1 MMEEFQLSKFTKQG
15 EQLLDDV
22 RHEFKSLNIDDSILP
37 KVFSDDDDKIKLVFI
52 GQYGAGKSSIIKM
65 LTNEDVEIGE
75 KITTQSASAYPW
87 NGLEIIDT
95 PGIHTELRPDHD
107 KLTYEQINHAALLIF
122 IITNEG
128 FSHRLGEHFR
138 TFAIDQKRAANMVLV
153 VNKMDRAAQG
163 NTPEQ
168 QEIIAMDLE
177 KVTQPY
183 RVKDLYLSFLDTSSY
198 FKALEETEERRRTR
212 RLERSGHD
220 AFVDNLNKFVKD
232 HKTLSKVT
240 KPLYTIADILR
251 GVIEAGTNDKNNAIV
266 AFTDTIEHKK
276 DLIVEGKKQYERNV
290 KELLTQFKNDVE
302 KIGRDVAI
310 SVIDSGN
317 RESAEKILENANDK
331 VAKLVTVYSNKINED
346 MITSFE
352 SVGANIQAY
361 ENTAFVQQVN
371 NRMTEQVKFE
381 LNLGK
386 ALPGGALAA
395 LGALTAQYG
404 AQIAAPYAV
413 VATRTIT
420 QVVPDQ
426 MWNAALGKFVN
437 WSSTAFI
444 SSQGLPVAFAKKAGS
459 TLGNKAESLQLFTK
473 TVTKVVP
480 LPPTFTNKAAQFITE
495 NAGKIGAALSILG
508 AAWSLYS
515 LYRDYKKREEEELKQ
530 IKAREEIIANFNS
543 VADDV
548 AAQLMEGVKT
558 SLKENVDPMIS
569 NFEDSIKQIEAGKE
583 QTKIANEKLGGLLKL
598 TENLIAEI
606 QNSN

>member
-1 MMEEFQLSKFTKQG
+1 MEKFQLSNFTKQG
-15 EQLLDDV
+15 EQLLSDV
-22 RHEFKSLNIDDSILP
+22 RQEFKNLNIDDTVLP
-37 KVFSDDDDKIKLVFI
+37 KVFSDDDDKIKLVFV
-52 GQYGAGKSSIIKM
+52 GQYSAGKSSIIKM
-65 LTNEDVEIGE
+65 LTNEDVAIGE

-107 KLTYEQINHAALLIF
+107 DLTYEQINHAALLIF
-122 IITNEG
+122 VITNEG
-128 FSHRLGEHFR
+128 FSQRLGDHFR
-138 TFAIDQKRAANMVLV
+138 TLAIDQKRAANMVLV

-163 NTPEQ
+163 NTLEQ
-168 QEIIAMDLE
+168 QQVIARDLE

-183 RVKDLYLSFLDTSSY
+183 KPSDLYLSFLDTSSY
-198 FKALEETEERRRTR
+198 FKALEETDERRRTR

-220 AFVDNLNKFVKD
+220 TFVDNLNKFVKD
-232 HKTLSKVT
+232 HKTLAKVT

-251 GVIEAGTNDKNNAIV
+251 GVIESGTNDKNNAVV

-276 DLIVEGKKQYERNV
+276 DLVVEGKKQYERNV

-317 RESAEKILENANDK
+317 REAAEKILENANDK
-331 VAKLVTVYSNKINED
+331 VAKLVTVYSNKINEGL
-346 MITSFE
+346 ITSFE
-352 SVGANIQAY
+352 SVGANIQTY

-437 WSSTAFI
+437 WGSTAFM
-444 SSQGLPVAFAKKAGS
+444 SSQGVPVAFAKKAGS
-459 TLGNKAESLQLFTK
+459 AIGSKAEGLQLFTK

-480 LPPTFTNKAAQFITE
+480 LPPTFTNKVAQFFTA
-495 NAGKIGAALSILG
+495 NAGKIGTALSILG

-515 LYRDYKKREEEELKQ
+515 LYKDYKKREEEELKQ

-569 NFEDSIKQIEAGKE
+569 NFEDSINQIEAGKE
-583 QTKIANEKLGGLLKL
+583 QTKIANEKFGELLKR

-606 QNSN
+606 QN